1 MDVNDRIVIRDPEWI
16 RVDGSVATIGI
27 TDFAQ
32 SELGDVYTLIFP
44 KSTMRSNKAKSSV
57 R

>member
-1 MDVNDRIVIRDPEWI
+1 MSTTGLRFTETHEWI

-27 TDFAQ
+27 TDLLRV
-32 SELGDVYTLIFP
+32 SWEMLYTLIFP